1 MAGIGD
7 DLNLGL
13 REQPLDL
20 RLMMGLNVVGFAA
33 GQKQHRAFKRLTG
46 IEDGE
51 VEDIVH
57 VPGQGIEV
65 YSPFE
70 AVAVQI
76 AFQVSDQKA
85 HQERIIEHV

>member
-7 DLNLGL
+7 DLDLRL

-20 RLMMGLNVVGFAA
+20 SLMIGLNVVGFAA
-33 GQKQHRAFKRLTG
+33 GLEPHPAFKRSTG

-65 YSPFE
+65 Y
-70 AVAVQI
+70 
-76 AFQVSDQKA
+76 
-85 HQERIIEHV
+85 